1 MVNTPVPLPEALAPP
16 LETPD
21 VSDKPAVSPPAK
33 KKSYVVFTVV
43 TFLIVV
49 GTIIG
54 AIVLFWPRLEN
65 ILQSSR
71 NQQVSQFE
79 SVLFNSLQ
87 IGNQVIDIE
96 IEDRL
101 TAEFLPSLSGRSIQ
115 ADQVL
120 ATVDIND
127 LSVQHSPDFFHP
139 QVAANFKF
147 DLTLTNNSEQTNLSF
162 DVTTV
167 FTDDDRAY
175 FKLDSFCINGCNNVR
190 LDNRYTQR
198 WSDLRALLQSGHQ
211 EALLPDN
218 QSIILNYVANL
229 LRSYPPH
236 QYLVLW
242 PFFNVKDAR
251 QYQQVSQLL
260 QESQAYQLD
269 TDSCSTSE
277 SNRVICRVTINYGN
291 LSEFYRRLY
300 SEVFER
306 DLPSYY
312 HVLERGQQDPV
323 LPDRLELTFNTE
335 DNLPTEISFTDLAED
350 ENSGLVKLHI
360 HYSNFDDLNFQLR
373 QAGEPLSLVE
383 YHRQLL
389 EAEEQLFVNI

>member
-1 MVNTPVPLPEALAPP
+1 MI
-16 LETPD
+16 
-21 VSDKPAVSPPAK
+21 
-33 KKSYVVFTVV
+33 
-43 TFLIVV
+43 TFLIIV
-49 GTIIG
+49 GTLIG
-54 AIVLFWPRLEN
+54 VVLLFWPKLEN
-65 ILQSSR
+65 ILQSDRS
-71 NQQVSQFE
+71 QQVGQFE

-87 IGNQVIDIE
+87 VGNQVIDIE

-101 TAEFLPSLSGRSIQ
+101 TAEFLPNLSNRSIQ

-127 LSVQHSPDFFHP
+127 LSIQHSPDFFHP
-139 QVAANFKF
+139 QVAATFKF
-147 DLTLTNNSEQTNLSF
+147 DLTLTSDSEQTSLSF

-175 FKLDSFCINGCNNVR
+175 FKLDSFCINGCNNVS

-198 WSDLRALLQSGHQ
+198 WSDLKALLQSGHQ

-251 QYQQVSQLL
+251 QYQQVRQLL

-269 TDSCSTSE
+269 TDSCRTLE
-277 SNRVICRVTINYGN
+277 SNRVTCRLTIDYQN

-300 SEVFER
+300 SDIFEK

-312 HVLERGQQDPV
+312 QVLERGEQDIA
-323 LPDRLELTFNTE
+323 LPDQLELVFNAE
-335 DNLPTEISFTDLAED
+335 DNLPTEISFANSEGD
-350 ENSGLVKLHI
+350 EESGLVKLHI

-389 EAEEQLFVNI
+389 EAEERLFVNI